1 MTLDATTRKLV
12 RSALMPLSRRYRVD
26 QMFGIR
32 KLDYEISTDTIDGK
46 VNSIH
51 GERYAQVFGSKEFF
65 VVIFPMENKSDTGDM
80 LDKFV
85 RQYGAPKLLK
95 FDGSKEQCGKNSKF
109 QQIL

>member
-1 MTLDATTRKLV
+1 MTLDATTRKLIL
-12 RSALMPLSRRYRVD
+12 SALMPLSRQYRVD

-65 VVIFPMENKSDTGDM
+65 VAIFPMGN
-80 LDKFV
+80 
-85 RQYGAPKLLK
+85 
-95 FDGSKEQCGKNSKF
+95 
-109 QQIL
+109 